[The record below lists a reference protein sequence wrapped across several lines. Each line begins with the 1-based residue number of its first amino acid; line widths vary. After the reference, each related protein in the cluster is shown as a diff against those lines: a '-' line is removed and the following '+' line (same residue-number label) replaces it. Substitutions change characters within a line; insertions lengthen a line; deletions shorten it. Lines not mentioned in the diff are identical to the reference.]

1 MKSFLF
7 ILAVLALSGC
17 GRLVSEQEIAL
28 PPAPVESPTP
38 SPTPTPVPER
48 IDRDLEAQLREIVSE
63 VNGTIGVGAAHL
75 ESGEAVYLDRNG
87 QYPMMSVY
95 KLPIAMAA
103 LRLVDQGRYTLEQE
117 VAITPEDFVRQGF
130 HSPIRN
136 VNPGGTVLPMNEV
149 LRYSISESDGTASD
163 VLLDA
168 AGGSPAVQDYL
179 NSIGVGDQM
188 IVADSEKSISKDWET
203 QYRNWASPDA
213 SIRLLRAIQERRAGL
228 SERMTLFL
236 LHIMTESETGRRRL
250 KRGLPKEV
258 PLAHKTG
265 TGGTKNGI
273 TGATNDIGII
283 SLPNGKHIAIAVYVK
298 DSRADMWSR
307 ENVMA
312 KIAEAV
318 YAKWSEK

>member
-1 MKSFLF
+1 MNRLLI
-7 ILAVLALSGC
+7 ILDVCVLSGC
-17 GRLVSEQEIAL
+17 GWIVSEQAVPIE
-28 PPAPVESPTP
+28 PVSAV
-38 SPTPTPVPER
+38 SPTPTPAAER
-48 IDRDLEAQLREIVSE
+48 IDHELEAQLRQIVSE
-63 VNGTIGVGAAHL
+63 VDGTIGVGAFHIETGDAAYL
-75 ESGEAVYLDRNG
+75 ERHGEF
-87 QYPMMSVY
+87 PMMSVY
-95 KLPIAMAA
+95 KLPIAMAV
-103 LRLVDQGRYTLEQE
+103 LQRIDKGRYTLEQE
-117 VAITPEDFVRQGF
+117 VAITPEDFVRPGF

-136 VNPGGTVLPMNEV
+136 VNPGGTVMPMNEV
-149 LRYSISESDGTASD
+149 LRYSISESDGTAND

-168 AGGSPAVQDYL
+168 AGGPPAAQEYL
-179 NSIGVGDQM
+179 NFIGVGDEM

-250 KRGLPKEV
+250 KKGLPKEAS
-258 PLAHKTG
+258 LAHKTG
-265 TGGTKNGI
+265 TGGTKDGV

-283 SLPNGKHIAIAVYVK
+283 TLPNGNHVAIAVYVK

-318 YAKWSEK
+318 YARWANR

>member
-1 MKSFLF
+1 MKGSLF
-7 ILAVLALSGC
+7 ILAAFAFSGC
-17 GRLVSEQEIAL
+17 GWIVSEQAVQVK
-28 PPAPVESPTP
+28 PVAAV
-38 SPTPTPVPER
+38 SPTPTPVQER
-48 IDRDLEAQLREIVSE
+48 IDRELEAQLREIVSE
-63 VNGTIGVGAAHL
+63 VDGTIGIGAVHL
-75 ESGEAVYLDRNG
+75 ESGEAAYLERHG
-87 QYPMMSVY
+87 RFPMMSVY
-95 KLPIAMAA
+95 KLPIAMAV
-103 LRLVDQGRYTLEQE
+103 LRLVDQGRYTLEKE
-117 VAITPEDFVRQGF
+117 VAITPEDFVRHGF

-168 AGGSPAVQDYL
+168 AGGPPAVQEYL
-179 NSIGVGDQM
+179 ESIRVGDEM

-213 SIRLLRAIQERRAGL
+213 SIRLLRAIHERRANL
-228 SERMTLFL
+228 SERSTLFL
-236 LHIMTESETGRRRL
+236 LHIMTESQPGRRRL
-250 KRGLPKEV
+250 KRGLPKEAS
-258 PLAHKTG
+258 LAHKTG
-265 TGGTKNGI
+265 TGGTKDGV

-283 SLPNGKHIAIAVYVK
+283 TLPNGNRIAIAVYVK

-318 YAKWSEK
+318 HAKWVDR